1 MTTTTDLDR
10 ATRLRMYRTMVE
22 CRFFEVRA
30 QELFF
35 EGLVR
40 GTTHLGVGQE
50 AVAAGVA
57 AAMREDDYT
66 FCTYRG
72 HNHTLARGVPMAPI
86 FAELFGR
93 GTGLLGGK
101 GGSMHLTSVEHGAMG
116 SYAIV
121 GAHLPIALGAAWSAQ
136 YRKSGQIAACFFG
149 DGTTNIGAFHEAL
162 NMAAVWKAPVV
173 FVCENN
179 QYMEYT
185 PIGDVTAVEHPAADR
200 ASAYGLESIIV
211 DGNDVEAVHE
221 VARAAIDRARA
232 GDGPSLIE
240 ALTYRHGGH
249 SRADPGKYR
258 PDDEVAAWKA
268 RDPIPAYRRG
278 PRGERRGGRRARRHR
293 RRDARRGRRRRGHRA
308 RRPRAVPGRPRDPG
322 LDRRRLVVAEL
333 TYRAAFAAAIA
344 QEMDRDP
351 SVVLIGEDVGAAGG
365 VFKLTEG
372 LFGRFG
378 RERVRDTPISEQAI
392 VGAAMGAAM
401 TGLRPI
407 AELMFSDFFA
417 VTWDMVANQIAKTRY
432 MTDGQVSLPLVLRTA
447 NGAGLRFGAQHSQS
461 VENWAMAIPGL
472 KVVAPSTPADVDGP
486 DGRRRSATPTRSSSA
501 STRRCFAT
509 KGEVPDG
516 EHVDTLG
523 TAEVVRGGKDA
534 TIVALAAMVPKAVEA
549 ADQLAAEHG
558 LDVEVIDLRS
568 LVPLDTATILASVE
582 KTSRLFTVEENPRLC
597 GWGAEIA
604 SIVADEGFYSL
615 DAPIVRIT
623 TPHIPL
629 PSAAALE
636 DLALPSVERIVDDR
650 QAPAGRCRVRQRP
663 AMAEPTVA
671 ILGTGRMGSAMAER
685 LASRA

>member
-1 MTTTTDLDR
+1 MATTTPEIAR
-10 ATRLRMYRTMVE
+10 ETRLRMYRTMVE

-40 GTTHLGVGQE
+40 GTTHLGIGQE

-57 AAMREDDYT
+57 AAMRADDYT

-101 GGSMHLTSVEHGAMG
+101 GGSMHLTSVEHGVMG

-136 YRKSGQIAACFFG
+136 YRGSGQVAVCFFG

-185 PIGDVTAVEHPAADR
+185 AIGDVTAVERPAADR
-200 ASAYGLESIIV
+200 ASAYGLEPIVV
-211 DGNDVEAVHE
+211 DGNDVDAVFA
-221 VARAAIDRARA
+221 VATAAVERARA

-268 RDPIPAYRRG
+268 RDPIPAYRARLEAAG
-278 PRGERRGGRRARRHR
+278 VDGATLDAIEEETREAVAAAEAEARAAPEPAAGRA
-293 RRDARRGRRRRGHRA
+293 
-308 RRPRAVPGRPRDPG
+308 RDPG
-322 LDRRRLVVAEL
+322 LERRGLGMAEL
-333 TYRAAFAAAIA
+333 TYRAAIAAGIA
-344 QEMDRDP
+344 QEMRRDP

-372 LFGRFG
+372 LFDEFG
-378 RERVRDTPISEQAI
+378 PTRVRDTPISEQAI

-472 KVVAPSTPADVDGP
+472 KVVAPSTPADVVGLMAAAIRDP
-486 DGRRRSATPTRSSSA
+486 DPVIFCEHKAL
-501 STRRCFAT
+501 FAI

-516 EHVDTLG
+516 ELVDTLG
-523 TAEVVRGGKDA
+523 TARIVRTGADV
-534 TIVALAAMVPKAVEA
+534 TIVALAAMVPKALEA
-549 ADQLAAEHG
+549 AERLAAEHG
-558 LDVEVIDLRS
+558 IDAEVIDLRS
-568 LVPLDTATILASVE
+568 LVPLDTATILASVA
-582 KTSRLFTVEENPRLC
+582 KTSRLFTVEENPRLL

-636 DLALPSVERIVDDR
+636 DLAIPSVDRIVDTIKR
-650 QAPAGRCRVRQRP
+650 
-663 AMAEPTVA
+663 
-671 ILGTGRMGSAMAER
+671 R
-685 LASRA
+685 LDDAA